1 MNVKDYV
8 NLIHMAERLKDT
20 PRHCFTSGGRRES
33 VAEHC
38 WRISLMAYFLQDEFP
53 GIDINKVIKMCIM
66 HDMGE
71 AFTGDIPVFDKTEA
85 DEAKESSVLNTWVQS
100 LPEPYRSDLTAL
112 YAEMDALET
121 LEAKVY
127 KSMDSLEA
135 VFQHNES
142 DISTWE
148 DHEYDLNLNYGWDK
162 VEFSE
167 YTKSIRQT
175 LQDETKLKIATERD
189 EEGVFKHGECEW

>member
-1 MNVKDYV
+1 MNVHDYV
-8 NLIHMAERLKDT
+8 TLMHLAEKLKDT
-20 PRHCFTSGGRRES
+20 PRHAFTSGGRRES

-38 WRISLMAYFLQDEFP
+38 WRISLMAYFIQDEFP
-53 GIDINKVIKMCIM
+53 QADINKVIKMCII

-85 DEAKESSVLNTWVQS
+85 DEAREEAVLNAWVET
-100 LPEPYRSDLTAL
+100 LPPPYRKEMAAL
-112 YAEMDALET
+112 YQEMNALET
-121 LEAKVY
+121 LEARIY
-127 KSMDSLEA
+127 KAMDSMEA

-148 DHEYDLNLNYGWDK
+148 DHEYELNLNYGWDK
-162 VEFSE
+162 VDFSE
-167 YTKSIRQT
+167 YTKAVRKA
-175 LQDETKLKIATERD
+175 LQEETKMKIATERD